1 MIDPVH
7 MQNAV
12 TRAPEV
18 ARVQR
23 VQEGAPEAQSQFFAQ
38 ELAKETRRVGE
49 TVPSPPQSTRTE
61 WKREK
66 RKREEG
72 EKRASREKTL
82 KETPEPQEH
91 GELGR
96 FIDTTA

>member
-7 MQNAV
+7 MQNIV
-12 TRAPEV
+12 TRSPEI

-23 VQEGAPEAQSQFFAQ
+23 VQEGAPEAQSQLFAQ
-38 ELAKETRRVGE
+38 ELAKETHKVEE
-49 TVPSPPQSTRTE
+49 TVPSPPESHRTE

-66 RKREEG
+66 RKKEER
-72 EKRASREKTL
+72 EKRVSREKVL
-82 KETPEPQEH
+82 KEFPELQEQ